1 MMDEAKARGL
11 VERILGLVR
20 AAKAEGAV
28 SLRESRAGNTR
39 FAVGEITSSADV
51 DRVTVSV
58 TAQFGKRS
66 ATATANQI
74 DDTALADVVERAAR
88 MARLAPENPED
99 MPPLGRQKYL
109 AIKGAVDSATAAM
122 TPPGRAKSVGSAL
135 DNAAKL
141 QLAGYYSH
149 AQAAHALGTTAG
161 LSAYHAWT
169 TCGLSCTAR
178 TSDGTGSGWAGGASN
193 KVGDVDAGALAKIA
207 ADKAVKSQKPKKL
220 EPGRYT
226 VVLEPSAVASMLGFL
241 TGSLDA
247 RRADEGRSF
256 FAKRGVGTKLFPE
269 TITLRS
275 DPTDAGLAASPFD
288 GEGFALAPT
297 KWIDKGAVAALVYSR
312 YWASKQG
319 KPATGGPNGWVLDGG
334 KASASPGSAG
344 ARSDAQRRA
353 DEIDELIKGVK
364 RGVLITRMWYL
375 RWLEPQTMLVTGLT
389 RDGTF
394 LIEDG
399 AITAPVNNFRFNE
412 SPIQMLGKADGLT
425 ASAITV
431 EGMRVPALRTHEF
444 NLASISEAV

>member
-1 MMDEAKARGL
+1 MDEGKARGL
-11 VERILGLVR
+11 VERIVGLLR

-74 DDTALADVVERAAR
+74 DDASLADVVDRAVRIAR
-88 MARLAPENPED
+88 IAPENPEE
-99 MPPLGRQKYL
+99 MPPLPRQKYL
-109 AIKGAVDSATAAM
+109 AVKGATDAATAAM
-122 TPPGRAKSVGSAL
+122 TPAGRAKSVGAAL
-135 DNAAKL
+135 DSAAQL

-149 AQAAHALGTTAG
+149 AHAAHTLGTTAG
-161 LSAYHAWT
+161 LTAHHAWT
-169 TCGLSCTAR
+169 TCGMSCTAR
-178 TSDGTGSGWAGGASN
+178 TADGTGSGWAGGASN
-193 KVGDVDAGALAKIA
+193 RAGDVDAGALAKIA

-226 VVLEPSAVASMLGFL
+226 VVLEPSAVASMMSFL
-241 TGSLDA
+241 TGSFDA

-256 FAKRGVGTKLFPE
+256 FSKRGVGTKLFPE
-269 TITLRS
+269 TITVRS

-297 KWIDKGAVAALVYSR
+297 KWIDKGAVAALSYSR

-319 KPATGGPNGWVLDGG
+319 KPPTGSPNGWALDGG
-334 KASASPGSAG
+334 KAAM
-344 ARSDAQRRA
+344 
-353 DEIDELIKGVK
+353 EELIKGVQ

-394 LIEDG
+394 LIENG

-412 SPIQMLGKADGLT
+412 SPIQMLAKADAMT
-425 ASAITV
+425 PSAIAV
-431 EGMRVPALRTHEF
+431 EGDGPRMRVPALRTHEF